1 MRKPPETIKNF
12 LPNDV
17 FPRFALESMKFPYFS
32 PCDYTSQES
41 EADGSI
47 WTFGQDLR
55 TVGIK
60 KHEVMFQAVLFN
72 RAIASCLS
80 SDFYAKQSY
89 CIGMLADLLN
99 VKKWWMLRVNCTVG
113 QDKNYVGRFH
123 CDFDLDIPYIHEN
136 ATTAILYL
144 NTNNGGTQFYDEDG
158 PIVKSEANTLI
169 KFPTSTRHAGV
180 WATDAKLRYVL
191 NMTYET
197 K

>member
-1 MRKPPETIKNF
+1 
-12 LPNDV
+12 
-17 FPRFALESMKFPYFS
+17 
-32 PCDYTSQES
+32 
-41 EADGSI
+41 
-47 WTFGQDLR
+47 
-55 TVGIK
+55 
-60 KHEVMFQAVLFN
+60 MFQAVLFN